1 MTITISKDKGFE
13 DDFFDWL
20 IPKIREYVLAHIDEK
35 KLLKVDE
42 YINSNKYFHSIFKKE
57 ISSKEAIV
65 SAMYNLKKDVY
76 WDRVVISID
85 PNVMLSNTTVKL
97 ITVVKTINFGTLSIM
112 GHNLVT
118 KNFKFIEDNIDT
130 FYEKY
135 LRGM

>member
-1 MTITISKDKGFE
+1 MTITISNDKGFE

-20 IPKIREYVLAHIDEK
+20 IPNIREYVLAHIDEK

-42 YINSNKYFHSIFKKE
+42 YINTNKYFHSIFKKE
-57 ISSKEAIV
+57 ISSKEVIV

-85 PNVMLSNTTVKL
+85 PNVMLPNTTVKL
-97 ITVVKTINFGTLSIM
+97 ITVIKTINFGTLSIM
-112 GHNLVT
+112 GHNLIT

>member
-1 MTITISKDKGFE
+1 MTITISNDKGFE

-20 IPKIREYVLAHIDEK
+20 IPKIREYVLAHIEEK

-42 YINSNKYFHSIFKKE
+42 YINTNRYFHSIFKKE

-85 PNVMLSNTTVKL
+85 PNVMLPNTTVKL
-97 ITVVKTINFGTLSIM
+97 ITVIKTINFGTLSIM
-112 GHNLVT
+112 GHNLIT

>member
-1 MTITISKDKGFE
+1 MTITISNDKGFE

-85 PNVMLSNTTVKL
+85 PNVMLPNTTVKL
-97 ITVVKTINFGTLSIM
+97 ITVIKTINFGTLSIM
-112 GHNLVT
+112 GHNLIT

>member
-20 IPKIREYVLAHIDEK
+20 IPKIREYVLVHLDEK

-76 WDRVVISID
+76 WDRIVIGID
-85 PNVMLSNTTVKL
+85 PNVMLPNTTAKL
-97 ITVVKTINFGTLSIM
+97 ITVIKTINFGTLSIM
-112 GHNLVT
+112 GYNLIT
-118 KNFKFIEDNIDT
+118 KNFKYIEDKIDV
-130 FYEKY
+130 FYERY
-135 LRGM
+135 RIEV